1 MEYSYK
7 FRIYPNNTQ
16 IRQIQI
22 TFGCVRFVYNHY
34 LALRKERYEQANESV
49 SSAACQLDLTQLKK
63 SLSWLTEVD
72 STALQASIQ
81 NLDAAYQNFFRGIK
95 NGKPVGFPIFK
106 SKRNRNRSYKSK
118 CVGSNI
124 AVVGDKIKLP
134 KLGLVS
140 ARVSKQVKGRILSAT
155 VSQMPS
161 SKYFVAL
168 CCTDV
173 DVDELPSTGAAVGVD
188 FGVKDL
194 AITSDGVKCANHRYT
209 YAAEK
214 RLARLQRQL
223 SRKSKGSN
231 NREKARLKVARLH
244 EKIANQRSDAI
255 HKATTELIRKYD
267 IICIED
273 LNAKGMVKNHHLAKA
288 ISDASFGEFRRQ
300 LEYKAA
306 WCGRTISVVD
316 RFYPSSQICSCCGA
330 QYPGTKDLSVRK
342 WECPCCGA
350 SHDRDVNAAKNI
362 LAEGLRLL
370 A

>member
-1 MEYSYK
+1 MEYSYR
-7 FRIYPNNTQ
+7 FCIYPTDSQ
-16 IRQIQI
+16 IRQIQK

-34 LALRKERYEQANESV
+34 LALRKERYEQAKKSI

-63 SLSWLTEVD
+63 SLPWLAEVD

-81 NLDAAYQNFFRGIK
+81 NLDVAYQNFFRGLK

-106 SKRNRNRSYKSK
+106 SKHNRNRSYKSK
-118 CVGSNI
+118 CVGTNVS
-124 AVVGDKIKLP
+124 VVGNQIKLP

-140 ARVSKQVKGRILSAT
+140 ARVSKRVEGRILSAT
-155 VSQMPS
+155 VSQRPS
-161 SKYFVAL
+161 GKYYVAF

-173 DVDELPSTGAAVGVD
+173 DIAPLPRTGAVVGVD
-188 FGVKDL
+188 LGVKDL
-194 AITSDGVKCANHRYT
+194 AITSDGMRYANNRCT

-231 NREKARLKVARLH
+231 NREKARVKVARLQ
-244 EKIANQRSDAI
+244 ERVANQRRDAI
-255 HKATTELIRKYD
+255 HKATTELVRGYD
-267 IICIED
+267 VICIED
-273 LNAKGMVKNHHLAKA
+273 LNAKGMVRNHHLAKA

-300 LEYKAA
+300 LEYKAR
-306 WCGRTISVVD
+306 WYGRTISVVD
-316 RFYPSSQICSCCGA
+316 RFYPSSQICSNCGA
-330 QYPGTKDLSVRK
+330 QWPGTKELSVRR

-350 SHDRDVNAAKNI
+350 SHDRDMNAAKNI